1 VGRLFLSFRVA
12 DPHAFANSWN
22 YPSLS
27 ALFRL
32 LRRQNFIKLC
42 RQNADTASNYC
53 LQSKGNGMASITSL
67 GIGANLP
74 LDSLLANLTTAE
86 KARLTPIT
94 KQQSAN
100 TARLTAYG
108 TLKSS
113 LEKFQTAN
121 NTLNNADLFKSTTAT
136 SSSTDLTV
144 STTAGAA
151 PGKYTINVTKLAQA
165 QSLTTNTKI
174 SSSKEALGSTDV
186 AERTIV
192 ISQKSHDKPLEI
204 KLSSDQTSL
213 EGIRDA
219 INDADGGVSASI
231 VKVDDENYQ
240 LVLTSTT
247 TGTDN
252 KMTIEV
258 KDDPKLNGLIRYD
271 GTSGGMDQL
280 VAAQN
285 AELTVNNINIVRQTN
300 TITDAPQGV
309 TLNLTKEVSNV
320 TVTVEKSNDQ
330 SKAAIKGWVDAY
342 NSLIDTFSSLTKYTA
357 VDPGAEAQNTSNGA
371 LLGDTVV
378 RSIQTGLRGMFTQGD
393 TSSTFKTL
401 NEIGI
406 TADGATGKLKID
418 DTKLTKALNE
428 NASATRL
435 LLVGDGKETGI
446 TTKMASTVKD
456 YLADDGIID
465 TAQDSINS
473 TLKKLT
479 KQYLATSDS
488 IDATVARYKAQFTQL
503 DTMMSKLNTTSSY
516 LSQQFTAM
524 SKSS

>member
-1 VGRLFLSFRVA
+1 
-12 DPHAFANSWN
+12 
-22 YPSLS
+22 
-27 ALFRL
+27 
-32 LRRQNFIKLC
+32 
-42 RQNADTASNYC
+42 
-53 LQSKGNGMASITSL
+53 MASITSL

-74 LDSLLANLTTAE
+74 LDTLLTNLTAAE
-86 KARLTPIT
+86 KARLKPIT
-94 KQQSAN
+94 QQQSDN
-100 TARLTAYG
+100 SARLTAYG
-108 TLKSS
+108 TLKGA

-121 NTLNNADLFKSTTAT
+121 TALNNADLFKSTTAK
-136 SSSTDLTV
+136 SSNTDLTV

-174 SSSKEALGSTDV
+174 TSNKDALGSTDV
-186 AERTIV
+186 SERTIV
-192 ISQKSHDKPLEI
+192 INQKSREKPLEI
-204 KLSSDQTSL
+204 KLSSEQTSL
-213 EGIRDA
+213 EGIRNA

-231 VKVDDENYQ
+231 VKVDENNYQ

-252 KMTIEV
+252 EMTIAV
-258 KDDPKLNGLIRYD
+258 KDDPKLSALISYD

-280 VAAQN
+280 VKAQN

-309 TLNLTKEVSNV
+309 TLNLTKEVENV

-342 NSLIDTFSSLTKYTA
+342 NSLIDTFNSLTKYTS
-357 VDPGAEAQNTSNGA
+357 VDPGAEAQSTSNGA

-393 TSSTFKTL
+393 TTSSFKTL

-406 TADGATGKLKID
+406 TSDGATGKLKID

-428 NASATRL
+428 NAAATRL

-446 TTKMASTVKD
+446 TTKMGANLKE

-465 TAQDSINS
+465 SAQDSINS
-473 TLKKLT
+473 TLKMLT
-479 KQYLATSDS
+479 KKYLATSDS